1 MWYNLKNP
9 LEIDRFKD
17 RVTEL
22 RNKGAMVELTEK
34 KARSLRSNAYLHT
47 ILSYFGLQ
55 TGNTLAEVKELY
67 YKRVCNQDLFVRT
80 KWDNVLKTNREYLR
94 STTELTQEEMSLSI
108 DRFRTW
114 SAQTAEIYIP
124 SSEEYIALLHIQHD
138 LEQNKQYL

>member
-9 LEIDRFKD
+9 LEIDQFKG

-34 KARSLRSNAYLHT
+34 KPRSLQSNKYLHT

-67 YKRVCNQDLFVRT
+67 YKRICNTDLFVRR
-80 KWDNVLKTNREYLR
+80 KWDNVLGREREYLR
-94 STTELTQEEMSLSI
+94 STTELTQEEISLSI

-114 SAQTAEIYIP
+114 SAQTADIYIP

-138 LEQNKQYL
+138 IEQAKQYL